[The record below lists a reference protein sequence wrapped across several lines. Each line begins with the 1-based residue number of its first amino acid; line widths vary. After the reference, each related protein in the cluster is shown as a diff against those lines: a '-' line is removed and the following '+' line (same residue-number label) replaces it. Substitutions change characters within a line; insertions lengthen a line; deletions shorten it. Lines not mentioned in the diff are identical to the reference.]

1 MESTPNSAHA
11 PAEATMTDDA
21 ASSAADDERPVPDC
35 PRCGRPVWL
44 MTVSGPGPGIASP
57 CGCPVPPDLQLEG
70 TD

>member
-1 MESTPNSAHA
+1 
-11 PAEATMTDDA
+11 MTDDA